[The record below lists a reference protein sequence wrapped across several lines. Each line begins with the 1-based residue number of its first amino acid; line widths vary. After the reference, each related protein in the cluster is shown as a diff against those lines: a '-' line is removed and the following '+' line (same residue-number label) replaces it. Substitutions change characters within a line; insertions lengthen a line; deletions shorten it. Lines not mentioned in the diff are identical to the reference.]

1 MTEQPFDLLNYPYS
15 SRRTTTVANNGMV
28 ATSQPLA
35 SQAGLDILKQGGEC
49 GGRRDCDGCCL
60 DCC

>member
-35 SQAGLDILKQGGEC
+35 SQAGLDILKQGG
-49 GGRRDCDGCCL
+49 GMRWTPRLRRL
-60 DCC
+60 LP